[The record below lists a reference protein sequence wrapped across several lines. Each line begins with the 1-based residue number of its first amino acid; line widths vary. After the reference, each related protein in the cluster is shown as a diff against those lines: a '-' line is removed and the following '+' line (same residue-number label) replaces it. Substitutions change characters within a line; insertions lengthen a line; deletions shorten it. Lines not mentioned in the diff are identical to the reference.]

1 MLLKSSF
8 KFTSDWAKHFVVTC
22 HFKAFSMQAVTQV
35 CLIPLSLLFKLNFS
49 SAPKQAQ
56 KESNQGPQD
65 LVNYQQVR

>member
-8 KFTSDWAKHFVVTC
+8 KFTSDWAKHFVLTC
-22 HFKAFSMQAVTQV
+22 RIKAFSMQAVTQV
-35 CLIPLSLLFKLNFS
+35 CLIPLNLFYKLKFS
-49 SAPKQAQ
+49 SAPKQEY